1 MGKREHNDIHVSP
14 MGNNGNDIEDENDND
29 RKEGDYETGPFP
41 YQQPERHRSDSS
53 ERSLM
58 LKSQESAGSI
68 HSNHSV
74 TGTTTMTSTTANK
87 KNTTVK
93 SEDLPYNDLKNK
105 KNGNNDDYDDDDT
118 PNSPI

>member
-14 MGNNGNDIEDENDND
+14 IGNNGNDIEDENDND

-58 LKSQESAGSI
+58 LKSQESAGSV

-74 TGTTTMTSTTANK
+74 TGTTTATTLN

-105 KNGNNDDYDDDDT
+105 KNNNNDDDDT